1 MPQQTTSDSN
11 EIGEALVLAGLAVAL
26 WKGLEYITGG
36 SKTEES
42 QRLVQEANAL
52 YERGE
57 IKGALEKL
65 GKAIEKDKQNALA
78 YNQIA
83 WFLATDASTLP
94 PSAARTQEL
103 QQAFNY
109 ATRAVELETNP
120 KIKGNYHDTL
130 AEVYFQTGQYDE
142 AIVEFKR
149 ALALAPDLDKQDSA
163 YPANFRL
170 GICYQAKNNLTAA
183 REAFLRAIAD
193 GTQNPFVY
201 GALGDVCFNL
211 GSYHEAVQYYAQVPT
226 LGAKWQFPD
235 AQFARQWMAN
245 VLVNAGSAYYHLGNL
260 PEWKR
265 MNEHARQFDHASP
278 YPLANLASERAR
290 QSDAT
295 GMRQYLE
302 AAMPL
307 LIVERDQALISFF
320 KTEPNFEP
328 YRAMVYQLLLG
339 HQKISPREFAE
350 WRTAQNAAP
359 AKKIS
364 KPARPRRKSSA
375 APANVTYNIHGVTES
390 TLVIGD
396 ENRVRVQTNTS
407 DARANALQ
415 TIRAAI
421 EKSDLSALKK
431 QDALHYV
438 EQLGRALATPASA
451 QRTEAI
457 ARYTEKLQAEV
468 QGTSVLPLL
477 GGPLGELLP

>member
-1 MPQQTTSDSN
+1 MPQQTSSDSN
-11 EIGEALVLAGLAVAL
+11 EFGEALVLAGLALAL
-26 WKGLEYITGG
+26 WKGLEYVSGS

-57 IKGALEKL
+57 IKSAIEKL

-83 WFLATDASTLP
+83 WFLATNASTLP
-94 PSAARTQEL
+94 PSEARTNEL

-120 KIKGNYHDTL
+120 QVKGNYYDTL
-130 AEVYFQTGQYDE
+130 AEVYFQNGQYDE

-149 ALALAPDLDKQDSA
+149 ALTLAPDLDKTDSA

-201 GALGDVCFNL
+201 GALGDTCFNL
-211 GSYHEAVQYYAQVPT
+211 GSYHEAVQYYTQVPT
-226 LGAKWQFPD
+226 LGSKWKFPD
-235 AQFARQWMAN
+235 SQFARQWMAN

-260 PEWKR
+260 AEWKR
-265 MNEHARQFDHASP
+265 MNEHARQFDPASP

-290 QSDAT
+290 SSDAT

-350 WRTAQNAAP
+350 WRTAQNATP
-359 AKKIS
+359 
-364 KPARPRRKSSA
+364 
-375 APANVTYNIHGVTES
+375 PANVTYNIHGVTAS

-396 ENRVRVQTNTS
+396 ENRVRVQTNKS
-407 DARANALQ
+407 DARADALQ
-415 TIRAAI
+415 TIRTAI
-421 EKSDLSALKK
+421 ETGDLSALKK

-438 EQLGRALATPASA
+438 EQLGRALASPDSP
-451 QRTEAI
+451 QRSEAI
-457 ARYTEKLQAEV
+457 ARYKEKLQAEV
-468 QGTSVLPLL
+468 QGTAVAKVI
-477 GGPLGELLP
+477 GGPLGSLMS